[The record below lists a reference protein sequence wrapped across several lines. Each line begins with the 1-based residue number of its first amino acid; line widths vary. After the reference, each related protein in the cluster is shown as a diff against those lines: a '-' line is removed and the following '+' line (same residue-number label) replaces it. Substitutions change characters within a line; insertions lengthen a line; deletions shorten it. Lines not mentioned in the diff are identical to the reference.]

1 MDNGQLTTKAMENP
15 DSHSQLSTVNCQL
28 ALGLLDKAI
37 RERNDENGIGGA
49 TKVAAEMGISDS
61 LVSQL
66 RSKVYPKPEKKFY
79 PLIIE
84 LYGKETVKCPVIG
97 IEIAL
102 TRCRRERE
110 RPYSSANPT
119 RVELSGT
126 CPTCQHNPLRDPKRG
141 N

>member
-1 MDNGQLTTKAMENP
+1 MNMSPEY
-15 DSHSQLSTVNCQL
+15 V
-28 ALGLLDKAI
+28 LGLLEKAI
-37 RERNDENGIGGA
+37 RERNDDNGIGGA
-49 TKVAAEMGISDS
+49 AKVAAEMGISDS

-66 RSKVYPKPEKKFY
+66 RSKSYPKPERKFY

-84 LYGKETVKCPVIG
+84 LYGKETVDCPVIG
-97 IEIAL
+97 IEIPL

-110 RPYSSANPT
+110 RPYSSANQT

-126 CPTCQHNPLRDPKRG
+126 CPTCRHNPKRG